1 MTFLIGS
8 GIPTL
13 AVPAGSTALGMGSL
27 VFTLLV
33 VSALSLVLAGRRWMS

>member
-8 GIPTL
+8 GIPAPVL
-13 AVPAGSTALGMGSL
+13 PAGSTALGMGSL

-33 VSALSLVLAGRRWMS
+33 LSALSLVLAGRRWMS